1 MAVGGTPL
9 KRQKR
14 IFSHRILA
22 DEKKCARGG
31 SGEIH
36 PPMGGSP
43 LGGAHGQGVR
53 TASPYRPAG
62 RMGLTGRAPGRGGG
76 RQAASKQRASKKA
89 NGWEPPGGRTGRGA
103 HGKPQSPVGRRGLPG
118 AALGGAG
125 ENCSRQG
132 YRAPELRGRRGL
144 TSSICVISAC
154 ANIHRISPYFVLRLI
169 MEPRGICL
177 SWCKHDRSHKDSKEP
192 RGIRYRFFPIAPH
205 LQRGNMRK
213 NDFFGRQGTCAP
225 ELRGLNRG

>member
-1 MAVGGTPL
+1 MAVGGTLL

-14 IFSHRILA
+14 FLRLDFLNRGGRS
-22 DEKKCARGG
+22 ARGVRG
-31 SGEIH
+31 NSS
-36 PPMGGSP
+36 PMGGSP

-53 TASPYRPAG
+53 TASPSRPEG
-62 RMGLTGRAPGRGGG
+62 RMGLTGCTPGWGGG

-89 NGWEPPGGRTGRGA
+89 NGWEPPGGRK
-103 HGKPQSPVGRRGLPG
+103 GKGCVRQAPLVPKGEWGLPD
-118 AALGGAG
+118 APLGGAG
-125 ENCSRQG
+125 ENFSRQG
-132 YRAPELRGRRGL
+132 CCAPELRGRRGL

-154 ANIHRISPYFVLRLI
+154 ANIHRISPHFVLRLI

-177 SWCKHDRSHKDSKEP
+177 SWCKHDRCHKDSKEP
-192 RGIRYRFFPIAPH
+192 RGICNLFFECSPLAKGEH
-205 LQRGNMRK
+205 EK